1 VRRVTWHGVLGRAG
15 VLALSPLFTLYGLWV
30 ACGPLRRSA
39 RPTSQL
45 GAPARVSLW
54 AGVSV

>member
-1 VRRVTWHGVLGRAG
+1 VTWHGVLGRAG

-45 GAPARVSLW
+45 GAPARV
-54 AGVSV
+54 